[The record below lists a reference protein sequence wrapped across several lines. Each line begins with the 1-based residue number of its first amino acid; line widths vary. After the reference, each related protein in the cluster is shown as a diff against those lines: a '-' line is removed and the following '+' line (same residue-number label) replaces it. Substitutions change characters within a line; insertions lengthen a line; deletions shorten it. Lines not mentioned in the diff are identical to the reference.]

1 MLTAVTG
8 TPTTA
13 LRSLLFGLGALAA
26 LACLLA
32 TDARAAWIEPV
43 GISTEGPQA
52 REPQIGIDGVGNVTV
67 AWVSGSSPNQ
77 AIFVAER
84 PAGGSWK
91 SPVERIGAASDCHD
105 PMLDVNPTGA
115 AVVVADCKTG
125 ATAMRAAS
133 RTANGTWGT
142 SSEIPGS
149 GSGKEPRVA
158 LDDAGNAVAVWA
170 AESSTV
176 QSSYK
181 PVAGGWDAVPLQ
193 VSPVGDV
200 ALEPDVAISPTGR
213 ALAVW
218 MRDRA
223 DPVVTV
229 ETQSRQGSGPWNGGL
244 KVLTTPI
251 TSTTPVAVAGSGGP
265 QVTMNP
271 GGRIAVWPQLV
282 SGLPVLRNAWGS
294 GIDFGAWGED
304 AALHQASD
312 GVSAVEA
319 PQLALDEQ
327 GRAVAVW
334 RAYKNPPG
342 AFGVQA
348 ATTGF
353 INGAWSSPTTLA
365 ETGGNG
371 STQPAVA
378 TDPTGDALI
387 AWEIGGTVSAVSRPV
402 GTALAGPGVPISNL
416 AHPGFLAPQVGMDV
430 NGDGVVTWSSPDS
443 ISTHIAVAV
452 NDVTPPILSSISV
465 PGGVEAGAAA
475 AMGAAITDTWS
486 AATIAWDFGDGA
498 TATGGSI
505 SHSYAT
511 PGDRTVTVTATDAVG
526 NTTSQTRPISV
537 TPRPTQGGAG
547 GGNGGAGNEGGARQ
561 RKVVLTATVVNQP
574 WKKVLRAKAIKLR
587 CGLDVTGTCSATA
600 TVTRQVAKRLGLK
613 PGKGAKGA
621 GIGSGSIALT
631 GGDEPG
637 TLKVK
642 LTGKAR
648 AAIDAATKSVQ
659 IAVAVTGSA
668 PGSESAT
675 LSRKLKVKRP

>member
-1 MLTAVTG
+1 VVIGA
-8 TPTTA
+8 PTTA
-13 LRSLLFGLGALAA
+13 IRSLLFGLSALAA

-32 TDARAAWIEPV
+32 TDARAAWVAPV
-43 GISTEGPQA
+43 RISTEGLQA
-52 REPQIGIDGVGNVTV
+52 RDPEIGIDGVGNVTV
-67 AWVSGSSPNQ
+67 AWVSGSSPNR

-84 PAGGSWK
+84 PVGGSWK
-91 SPVERIGAASDCHD
+91 PPVERIGAANDCHD
-105 PMLDVNPTGA
+105 PMLDVNPAGA

-149 GSGKEPRVA
+149 GSGTEPRVA

-170 AESSTV
+170 AEASTV

-181 PVAGGWDAVPLQ
+181 PLAGGWDAVPLQ

-251 TSTTPVAVAGSGGP
+251 TSTTPVAVTGSGGP

-271 GGRIAVWPQLV
+271 GGRISVWPQLV

-294 GIDFGAWGED
+294 GSDFGAWGED

-319 PQLALDEQ
+319 PQVALDEQ

-353 INGAWSSPTTLA
+353 INGPWSPPTTLA
-365 ETGGNG
+365 ESGGNG

-387 AWEIGGTVSAVSRPV
+387 AWEIGGIVSAVSRPA

-416 AHPGFLAPQVGMDV
+416 AHPGFLPPQVAVDV

-443 ISTHIAVAV
+443 IFTHIAVAV
-452 NDVTPPILSSISV
+452 NDVTPPVLSSISV
-465 PGGVEAGAAA
+465 PGSIEVGSAA
-475 AMGAAITDTWS
+475 AMSAAITDTWS
-486 AATIAWDFGDGA
+486 PASIAWDFGDGG
-498 TATGGSI
+498 TATGAAVN
-505 SHSYAT
+505 HTYAG

-526 NTTSQTRPISV
+526 NSTSQTRQV
-537 TPRPTQGGAG
+537 
-547 GGNGGAGNEGGARQ
+547 
-561 RKVVLTATVVNQP
+561 
-574 WKKVLRAKAIKLR
+574 
-587 CGLDVTGTCSATA
+587 
-600 TVTRQVAKRLGLK
+600 TVTQAAGSGSGSGGSGSGSESKQKVRLGLTIPKQSWAKIKKAKGIKVRCTLDSAGLCTAQASVSAAVAKRLGLK
-613 PGKGAKGA
+613 IGKRASSLAIGKGSTQTAA
-621 GIGSGSIALT
+621 DQPA
-631 GGDEPG
+631 

-642 LTGKAR
+642 LTGNAH
-648 AAIDAATKSVQ
+648 AAIEAATRAVP
-659 IAVAVTGSA
+659 IAFEVTGSA
-668 PGSESAT
+668 SGRESAT
-675 LSRKLKVKRP
+675 LSAKLRIKRP

>member
-1 MLTAVTG
+1 VRRGISKGTTRPAVT
-8 TPTTA
+8 
-13 LRSLLFGLGALAA
+13 LGALCA
-26 LACLLA
+26 LLLFA
-32 TDARAAWIEPV
+32 SAWPAVPGAGAAWIEPV

-52 REPQIGIDGVGNVTV
+52 REPEIGIDGVGNVTV

-91 SPVERIGAASDCHD
+91 PPIERIGAANDCHN
-105 PMLDVNPTGA
+105 PMLDVNPAGA

-133 RTANGTWGT
+133 RTANGIWGT
-142 SSEIPGS
+142 STEIPGS
-149 GSGKEPRVA
+149 GAGKEPRVA

-251 TSTTPVAVAGSGGP
+251 TSTTPVAVTGSGGP

-271 GGRIAVWPQLV
+271 GGRISVWPQLV

-294 GIDFGAWGED
+294 GSDFGAWGED

-319 PQLALDEQ
+319 PQVALDEQ

-353 INGAWSSPTTLA
+353 INGAWSSPTTLT
-365 ETGGNG
+365 ESGGNG
-371 STQPAVA
+371 STKPTVA
-378 TDPTGDALI
+378 ANPTGDALI
-387 AWEIGGTVSAVSRPV
+387 AWEIGQVISAVSRPA

-416 AHPGFLAPQVGMDV
+416 AHPGFLSPQVAIDL
-430 NGDGVVTWSSPDS
+430 NGDGVVTWSSNGVAVPS
-443 ISTHIAVAV
+443 HIAVAV
-452 NDVTPPILSSISV
+452 NDVTPPTLSSISV
-465 PGGVEAGAAA
+465 PGSVEAGAAA
-475 AMGAAITDTWS
+475 AMSAAITDTWS
-486 AATIAWDFGDGA
+486 PASIAWEFGDGA
-498 TATGGSI
+498 TATGQAV
-505 SHSYAT
+505 SHSYSTAGT
-511 PGDRTVTVTATDAVG
+511 RTITVTGTDAVG
-526 NTTSQTRPISV
+526 NKKSETRGIQVSSP
-537 TPRPTQGGAG
+537 PGGKALRP
-547 GGNGGAGNEGGARQ
+547 
-561 RKVVLTATVVNQP
+561 KLVLTATVVKQP
-574 WKKVLRAKAIKLR
+574 WSKILKAKAIKLR
-587 CGLDVTGTCSATA
+587 CGLDATGTCAVKASVSAA
-600 TVTRQVAKRLGLK
+600 VAKLIGLK
-613 PGKGAKGA
+613 AGRRAKTIGV
-621 GIGSGSIALT
+621 GSGSAQVAGGKIAVV
-631 GGDEPG
+631 
-637 TLKVK
+637 KVK
-642 LTGKAR
+642 LTAKAR
-648 AAIDAATKSVQ
+648 AVIGAATKPVP
-659 IAVAVTGSA
+659 IALAVTGSA
-668 PGSESAT
+668 RGRESAT
-675 LSRKLKVKRP
+675 LSRKLKIKRP

>member
-1 MLTAVTG
+1 MTG

-32 TDARAAWIEPV
+32 TGARAAWIEPV
-43 GISTEGPQA
+43 GISTEGLQA
-52 REPQIGIDGVGNVTV
+52 REPEIGIDGVGNVTV
-67 AWVSGSSPNQ
+67 AWVSGSSPNR

-84 PAGGSWK
+84 PAGGPWK
-91 SPVERIGAASDCHD
+91 PPVERIGTANDCHE
-105 PMLDVNPTGA
+105 PVLDVNPTGA

-133 RTANGTWGT
+133 RAANGTWGT

-170 AESSTV
+170 AESNTV

-271 GGRIAVWPQLV
+271 GGRISVWPQLV

-294 GIDFGAWGED
+294 GSDFGAWGED
-304 AALHQASD
+304 AVLHQASD

-319 PQLALDEQ
+319 PQVALDEQ

-353 INGAWSSPTTLA
+353 INGAWSSPTTLV
-365 ETGGNG
+365 EGGGNG

-387 AWEIGGTVSAVSRPV
+387 AWEIGGIVSAVSRPA

-416 AHPGFLAPQVGMDV
+416 AHPGFLPPQVGMDV

-452 NDVTPPILSSISV
+452 NDVTPPYVTLFVHKPSVQVGEVQTMTAHAADTWSSSSIS
-465 PGGVEAGAAA
+465 
-475 AMGAAITDTWS
+475 WN
-486 AATIAWDFGDGA
+486 FGDGA
-498 TATGGSI
+498 TASGESV
-505 SHSYAT
+505 SHAYSAA
-511 PGDRTVTVTATDAVG
+511 GDKNLTLTVTDAVG
-526 NTTSQTRPISV
+526 NTTSQSHPILVTARPGEKGTSGA
-537 TPRPTQGGAG
+537 TQKLA
-547 GGNGGAGNEGGARQ
+547 
-561 RKVVLTATVVNQP
+561 LTATVVKQP
-574 WKKVLRAKAIKLR
+574 WSKILKAKAIKLR
-587 CGLDVTGTCSATA
+587 CGLDATGTCAVKASVSAA
-600 TVTRQVAKRLGLK
+600 VAKRIGLK
-613 PGKGAKGA
+613 AGKRAKTIGV
-621 GIGSGSIALT
+621 GSGSAQVADGKIAVV
-631 GGDEPG
+631 
-637 TLKVK
+637 KVK
-642 LTGKAR
+642 LTAKAR
-648 AAIDAATKSVQ
+648 TAIGAAKKPVP
-659 IAVAVTGSA
+659 IALAVTGSA
-668 PGSESAT
+668 AGRESAT
-675 LSRKLKVKRP
+675 LSRKLKIKRP